1 MKSKLTVRLVTD
13 TKEFESLRDV
23 WDRLLEK
30 SCDKNIYLTWEWI
43 FTWWRHYGN
52 RKNLNILLIEDE
64 SRIVGIIPLMFS
76 RFGKSFIKFDVLK
89 IIGIANADFD
99 GVILT
104 ERKEECILS
113 FIEYLTK
120 VIDNRTVLIFS
131 EIPEDAEF
139 LALMRSHYPT
149 FSKSLIMNESVST
162 TCPYILL
169 PTTWN
174 EYFKSLRGKR
184 RHNLRYALR
193 SLQKKHAVEFRK
205 FIANNNSG
213 GQIEEFIE
221 LHQKRWRKKNIKGI
235 FHDQRTR
242 KFYIDVANVF
252 SKKKWLNLSF
262 IDVDGKAISAVY
274 GFRYSQKFYYEIT
287 AFDTEYAKYSMGN
300 LHIMFLIEDAIKNGD
315 KEFDFLMGD
324 EAYKRYYTRLSRRNF
339 QIILTKKRFPANW
352 WPRLL
357 PIIMRLNSICRH
369 SLLGRL

>member
-64 SRIVGIIPLMFS
+64 SRIIGIIPLMLS
-76 RFGKSFIKFDVLK
+76 RVGKSFIKFDVLK

-104 ERKEECILS
+104 ERKEDCILS

-120 VIDNRTVLIFS
+120 VMDNRTVLIFS
-131 EIPEDAEF
+131 EIPEDAEV
-139 LALMRSHYPT
+139 LALMRNQYPS

-174 EYFKSLRGKR
+174 EYFKQLRGKR

-193 SLQKKHAVEFRK
+193 SLQKKT
-205 FIANNNSG
+205 
-213 GQIEEFIE
+213 Q
-221 LHQKRWRKKNIKGI
+221 
-235 FHDQRTR
+235 
-242 KFYIDVANVF
+242 
-252 SKKKWLNLSF
+252 
-262 IDVDGKAISAVY
+262 
-274 GFRYSQKFYYEIT
+274 
-287 AFDTEYAKYSMGN
+287 
-300 LHIMFLIEDAIKNGD
+300 
-315 KEFDFLMGD
+315 
-324 EAYKRYYTRLSRRNF
+324 
-339 QIILTKKRFPANW
+339 
-352 WPRLL
+352 
-357 PIIMRLNSICRH
+357 C
-369 SLLGRL
+369 